1 MARPTLRIDGAR
13 FRDSFSREV
22 TFRGINVSGESKLPR
37 HPDVPSHILEHFFD
51 ADDVSFV
58 GRPFDK
64 DKAHGHFA
72 RLKRWGYN
80 TLRYVFT
87 WEAVEHADCSLRAAV
102 AGIRAK
108 PGKWDCLH
116 TAKFLSR
123 SLNEQADLP
132 MTRMV
137 SQRDRRSIATDGE
150 RTEQTELLTGR
161 RHHSFPLGS

>member
-13 FRDSFSREV
+13 FRDSFNREV

-87 WEAVEHADCSLRAAV
+87 WEAVEHAGPGIYDEEFIAHTIEILR
-102 AGIRAK
+102 IAK
-108 PGKWDCLH
+108 GYGFWVFMDPH
-116 TAKFLSR
+116 
-123 SLNEQADLP
+123 
-132 MTRMV
+132 
-137 SQRDRRSIATDGE
+137 
-150 RTEQTELLTGR
+150 
-161 RHHSFPLGS
+161 